1 MARGLRSGSGVVK
14 MPPRRAVAMLSPLAD
29 ALVTDPDSRSRLE
42 DVDPEAI
49 AQLFAGPDSVGIRTL
64 RLLGLRNAVGP
75 GDMHWQTEQR
85 VPRCYLPA
93 STELVEDEQ
102 ERIRL
107 LLEGPHSPDR
117 HALLETAFAELPPLP
132 TGAQVSCPSADS
144 LVVRSP
150 SPVLTV
156 LRERYHPGWTIQTAQ
171 GQRLQTF
178 PVNQV
183 HMGVIAPGDS
193 RLQLSFSP
201 PGMKAA
207 LASSGAAWL
216 LLALALLRSRMTTA
230 SQHPSEPATS
240 TKSTEGDTP

>member
-1 MARGLRSGSGVVK
+1 
-14 MPPRRAVAMLSPLAD
+14 MLSPLAD
-29 ALVTDPDSRSRLE
+29 ALVTDPESRSRLE

-49 AQLFAGPDSVGIRTL
+49 AELFAGPDSIGIRTL

-75 GDMHWQTEQR
+75 GDMHWQADHGI
-85 VPRCYLPA
+85 PRCYLPA

-102 ERIRL
+102 HRIRL
-107 LLEGPHSPDR
+107 LLEGPQPPAR
-117 HALLETAFAELPPLP
+117 HALLETALAELPPRP
-132 TGAQVSCPSADS
+132 TGARVSCPSADS
-144 LVVRSP
+144 LVVQSP

-171 GQRLQTF
+171 GQRLETF

-183 HMGVIAPGDS
+183 HMGVIAPADS

-207 LASSGAAWL
+207 LASSGATWL
-216 LLALALLRSRMTTA
+216 LLALALLRSRMTTLA
-230 SQHPSEPATS
+230 QHPPRPSTS